1 MRSLN
6 TKSLF
11 IYGLRSVYA
20 PAVAKSRFA
29 AILSIGSSVNLWLQC
44 FATKICL
51 KAYLKFVKIALFD
64 VKIEPMNIT
73 SKYQIVQICAHDDS
87 ALSSSVYLYS
97 DFLIASHEVKM
108 YHFNPATMVVL

>member
-73 SKYQIVQICAHDDS
+73 SNQIVQICADDDS
-87 ALSSSVYLYS
+87 ALSSSVYLYC
-97 DFLIASHEVKM
+97 DFLITSHEVKM

>member
-73 SKYQIVQICAHDDS
+73 SNQIVQICAHDDS

-97 DFLIASHEVKM
+97 VITS
-108 YHFNPATMVVL
+108 